1 MKFGG
6 QSSYQ
11 NLNDLDQSNKD
22 KSNFDLWR

>member
-11 NLNDLDQSNKD
+11 KLNDLDQSNKD